1 MARNNKD
8 RFDFAGAED
17 NVGSWLNNA
26 GRVAIPIVLVVI
38 VVFFVV
44 TRFV

>member
-17 NVGSWLNNA
+17 NVGSWLGNT
-26 GRVAIPIVLVVI
+26 GRVVIPIILGVVVLFGI
-38 VVFFVV
+38 VLEFV
-44 TRFV
+44 